1 VLFSSLFGENSVFCF
16 GTFKQFHFSQ
26 SALSFFAMPAKTDAK
41 AKTAP
46 KADAKAK
53 TDAKAKPSAKK

>member
-1 VLFSSLFGENSVFCF
+1 VKQKTLVFIPTVF
-16 GTFKQFHFSQ
+16 LLLLN
-26 SALSFFAMPAKTDAK
+26 AAKTDAK

>member
-1 VLFSSLFGENSVFCF
+1 LFFGDFVFNF
-16 GTFKQFHFSQ
+16 LDLNFSQ
-26 SALSFFAMPAKTDAK
+26 FDLSFFAMPAKTDAK